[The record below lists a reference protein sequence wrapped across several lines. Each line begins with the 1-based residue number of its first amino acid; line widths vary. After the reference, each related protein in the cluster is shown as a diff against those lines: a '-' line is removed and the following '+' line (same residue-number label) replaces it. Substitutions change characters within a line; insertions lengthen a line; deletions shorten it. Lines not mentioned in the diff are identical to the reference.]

1 MSKGVKQLVAV
12 ATAVAIPFAAPALA
26 ASLGASAALGSIAGS
41 ALVGA
46 GLGAARGALL
56 GEDIGRSALFGGI
69 GGGVSGYFAGPPGV
83 GGVGGGA
90 DGLAAPSAA
99 GAGVTTSAAPGAF
112 TPGTDLYS
120 LSGGVGSTGI
130 GEGALGGGL
139 STGGTGL
146 ASGMGASALGSGLSS
161 GATGAAG
168 LSVPT
173 FAAPTTAAFE
183 SAAVTPGISSAG
195 SGFADGTLGSGISVT
210 PSAVNPSFAADGVL
224 GTGISAPSGGS
235 TLSAP
240 SGGTFSDAIRRVPDT
255 LRAKFSDPEVL
266 ADLTLRAGGQ
276 LLGSAVAGEGLT
288 PEEQAL
294 LAAQTDELRRLQQ
307 TNEVLFREKLAAA
320 QGLIGESKYFDP
332 EYFGL
337 QSARQAQ
344 TAGGI
349 AKRAGLRGLTGD
361 RRAAEERRYDLATA
375 RDTGTRYDQG
385 FQSGVSGRLNTIQA
399 GLSAFP
405 SGMNSTSGGYSALA
419 NLYNNADQRR
429 RQQQSDIG
437 TLFGD
442 ITGGAKS
449 QQRG

>member
-1 MSKGVKQLVAV
+1 MSKGFKQVIAV

-69 GGGVSGYFAGPPGV
+69 GGGAAGAF
-83 GGVGGGA
+83 GGATQVAGAEGIGGGA
-90 DGLAAPSAA
+90 A
-99 GAGVTTSAAPGAF
+99 GSGITTPGATVGATTSAVPGAF
-112 TPGTDLYS
+112 TPGADLYS
-120 LSGGVGSTGI
+120 LSGSLPGTGAGI
-130 GEGALGGGL
+130 GGLGSGI
-139 STGGTGL
+139 STGGATGL
-146 ASGMGASALGSGLSS
+146 ASGMGAGALGTGLSTS
-161 GATGAAG
+161 ATGAGG
-168 LSVPT
+168 LSVPS
-173 FAAPTTAAFE
+173 FVAPSTTAP
-183 SAAVTPGISSAG
+183 SAGLAPAGVTP
-195 SGFADGTLGSGISVT
+195 T
-210 PSAVNPSFAADGVL
+210 AVNPPSIGGGAA
-224 GTGISAPSGGS
+224 GTGITPAS
-235 TLSAP
+235 TPAAP
-240 SGGTFSDAIRRVPDT
+240 SGGTFTDAIRQIPDT
-255 LRAKFSDPEVL
+255 LRAKFSDPKVL

-276 LLGSAVAGEGLT
+276 LLGSAVAGDGLT

-344 TAGGI
+344 VAGGI
-349 AKRAGLRGLTGD
+349 AKRAGVRGLTGD

-442 ITGGAKS
+442 ITGGFKS
-449 QQRG
+449 EQRG